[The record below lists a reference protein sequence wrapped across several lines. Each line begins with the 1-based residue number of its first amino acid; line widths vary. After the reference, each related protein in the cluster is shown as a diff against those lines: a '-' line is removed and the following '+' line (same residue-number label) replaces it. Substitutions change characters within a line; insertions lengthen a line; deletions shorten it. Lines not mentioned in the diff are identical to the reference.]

1 MAGYKLPHHKHM
13 SMNELKSFLN
23 PKDIYLEQGDSK
35 LLVGDYVYK
44 YQTIGHKERFNVPI
58 ISSVSGTVVDI
69 KDGYIK
75 IKNDLLEK
83 TEKEIINRDVSKIKK
98 EEFLDI
104 IEKAGIIGMGGA
116 GFPTHM
122 KYKTDKNIELL
133 IVNAVEC
140 EPYITADY
148 SIMNEKCNE
157 LLEGI
162 NNIIRINKIN
172 NAILAIK
179 KTNVEV
185 IKKFKEIIDK
195 YPKIELRIVRDIYPM
210 GWERTLIKEVTKK
223 EYNILPI
230 ELGIVVNNISTIFA
244 INNALKHDIP
254 LVERIITITG
264 ENVKNPGNVMVKIG
278 TSVNEILK
286 FMGGIL
292 DDSVLISGGPMM
304 GVEINKTDYIKSQM
318 DCILVLPKPKEEN
331 IINCLRCGKCVSA
344 CPANLAPVLIK
355 ECSNK
360 EELIKLQV
368 NKCISC
374 GLCSYICP
382 SRIDLR
388 NIVNEKKEVIK

>member
-230 ELGIVVNNISTIFA
+230 ELGIIVNNISTIFA

-292 DDSVLISGGPMM
+292 DDSVLINGGPMM
-304 GVEINKTDYIKSQM
+304 GVEINKTDYIKPQM
-318 DCILVLPKPKEEN
+318 NCILVLPKPKEEN

>member
-13 SMNELKSFLN
+13 SMNELKSFLK

-195 YPKIELRIVRDIYPM
+195 YPKIELIIVRDIYPM

-254 LVERIITITG
+254 LVERIVTITG

-304 GVEINKTDYIKSQM
+304 GVEINKTDYIKPQM
-318 DCILVLPKPKEEN
+318 NCILVLPKPKEEN

-355 ECSNK
+355 ECSDK

>member
-23 PKDIYLEQGDSK
+23 PKDIYLEQVDSK

-292 DDSVLISGGPMM
+292 DDSVLINGGPMM
-304 GVEINKTDYIKSQM
+304 GVEINKTDYIKPQM
-318 DCILVLPKPKEEN
+318 NCILVLPKPKEEN

>member
-13 SMNELKSFLN
+13 SMNELKSFLK

-58 ISSVSGTVVDI
+58 ISSVSGTVTDI

-304 GVEINKTDYIKSQM
+304 GVEINKTDYIKPQM
-318 DCILVLPKPKEEN
+318 NCILVLPKPKEEN

>member
-13 SMNELKSFLN
+13 SMNELKSFLK

-254 LVERIITITG
+254 LVERIVTITG

-304 GVEINKTDYIKSQM
+304 GVEINKTEYIKPQM
-318 DCILVLPKPKEEN
+318 NCILVLPKPKEEN

>member
-223 EYNILPI
+223 EYDILPI

-254 LVERIITITG
+254 LVERIVTITG

-304 GVEINKTDYIKSQM
+304 GVEINKTEYIKPQM
-318 DCILVLPKPKEEN
+318 NCILVLPKPKEEN

>member
-230 ELGIVVNNISTIFA
+230 ELGIIVNNISTIFA

-304 GVEINKTDYIKSQM
+304 GVEINKTDYIKPQM
-318 DCILVLPKPKEEN
+318 NCILVLPKPKEEN

>member
-162 NNIIRINKIN
+162 NNIIKINKIN

-304 GVEINKTDYIKSQM
+304 GVEINKTEYIKPQM
-318 DCILVLPKPKEEN
+318 NCILVLPKPKEEN

>member
-1 MAGYKLPHHKHM
+1 MAGYKLAHHKHM
-13 SMNELKSFLN
+13 SMNELKSFLK

-223 EYNILPI
+223 EYDILPI

-304 GVEINKTDYIKSQM
+304 GVEINKTDYIKPQM
-318 DCILVLPKPKEEN
+318 NCILVLPKPKEEN

>member
-1 MAGYKLPHHKHM
+1 MAGYKLAHHKHM
-13 SMNELKSFLN
+13 SMNELKSFLK

-223 EYNILPI
+223 EYDILPI

-304 GVEINKTDYIKSQM
+304 GVEINKTEYIKPQM
-318 DCILVLPKPKEEN
+318 NCILVLPKPKEEN

>member
-23 PKDIYLEQGDSK
+23 PKDIYLEQVDSK

-254 LVERIITITG
+254 LVERIVTITG

-292 DDSVLISGGPMM
+292 DDSVLINGGPMM
-304 GVEINKTDYIKSQM
+304 GVEINKTDYIKPQM
-318 DCILVLPKPKEEN
+318 NCILVLPKPKEEN

-388 NIVNEKKEVIK
+388 NNVNEKKEVIK

>member
-23 PKDIYLEQGDSK
+23 PTDIYLEQGDSK

-254 LVERIITITG
+254 LVERIVTITG

-304 GVEINKTDYIKSQM
+304 GVEINKTDYIKPQM
-318 DCILVLPKPKEEN
+318 NCILVLPKPKEEN

-355 ECSNK
+355 ECSDK

>member
-254 LVERIITITG
+254 LVERIVTITG
-264 ENVKNPGNVMVKIG
+264 ENVKNPSNVMVKIG

-304 GVEINKTDYIKSQM
+304 GVEINKTDYIKPQM
-318 DCILVLPKPKEEN
+318 NCILVLPKPKEEN

>member
-13 SMNELKSFLN
+13 SMNELKSFLK

-254 LVERIITITG
+254 LVERIVTITG

-304 GVEINKTDYIKSQM
+304 GVEINKTDYIKPQM
-318 DCILVLPKPKEEN
+318 NCILVLPKPKEEN

-355 ECSNK
+355 ECSDK

>member
-23 PKDIYLEQGDSK
+23 PKDIYLEQVDSK

-304 GVEINKTDYIKSQM
+304 GVEINKTDYIKPQM
-318 DCILVLPKPKEEN
+318 NCILVLPKPKEEN

>member
-286 FMGGIL
+286 FMGGIH

-304 GVEINKTDYIKSQM
+304 GVEINKTEYIKPQM
-318 DCILVLPKPKEEN
+318 NCILVLPKPKEEN

-355 ECSNK
+355 ECSDK

>member
-13 SMNELKSFLN
+13 SMNELKSFLK

-223 EYNILPI
+223 EYDILPI

-254 LVERIITITG
+254 LVERIVTITG

-292 DDSVLISGGPMM
+292 DDSVLINGGPMM
-304 GVEINKTDYIKSQM
+304 GVEINKTDYIKPQM
-318 DCILVLPKPKEEN
+318 NCILVLPKPKEEN

>member
-223 EYNILPI
+223 EYDILPI

-254 LVERIITITG
+254 LVERIVTITG

-304 GVEINKTDYIKSQM
+304 GVEINKTDYIKPQM
-318 DCILVLPKPKEEN
+318 NCILVLPKPKEEN

>member
-58 ISSVSGTVVDI
+58 ISSVSGTVTDI

-254 LVERIITITG
+254 LVERIVTITG

-304 GVEINKTDYIKSQM
+304 GVEINKTDYIKPQM
-318 DCILVLPKPKEEN
+318 NCILVLPKPKEEN

>member
-172 NAILAIK
+172 NAILSIK

-292 DDSVLISGGPMM
+292 DDSVLINGGPMM
-304 GVEINKTDYIKSQM
+304 GVEINKTDYIKPQM
-318 DCILVLPKPKEEN
+318 NCILVLPKPKEEN

>member
-13 SMNELKSFLN
+13 SMNELKSFLK

-58 ISSVSGTVVDI
+58 ISSVSGTVTDI

-304 GVEINKTDYIKSQM
+304 GVEINKTDYIKPQM
-318 DCILVLPKPKEEN
+318 NCILVLPKPKEEN

-355 ECSNK
+355 ECSDK

>member
-286 FMGGIL
+286 FVGGIL

-304 GVEINKTDYIKSQM
+304 GVEINKTDYIKPQM
-318 DCILVLPKPKEEN
+318 NCILVLPKPKEEN

>member
-13 SMNELKSFLN
+13 SMNELKSFLK

-58 ISSVSGTVVDI
+58 ISSVSGTVTDI

-223 EYNILPI
+223 EYDILPI

-292 DDSVLISGGPMM
+292 DDSVLINGGPMM
-304 GVEINKTDYIKSQM
+304 GVEINKTDYIKPQM
-318 DCILVLPKPKEEN
+318 NCILVLPKPKEEN

-355 ECSNK
+355 ECSDK

>member
-13 SMNELKSFLN
+13 SMNELKSFLK

-254 LVERIITITG
+254 LVERIVTITG

-286 FMGGIL
+286 FVGGIL

-304 GVEINKTDYIKSQM
+304 GVEINKTDYIKPQM
-318 DCILVLPKPKEEN
+318 NCILVLPKPKEEN

>member
-223 EYNILPI
+223 EYDILPI

-292 DDSVLISGGPMM
+292 DDSVLINGGPMM
-304 GVEINKTDYIKSQM
+304 GVEINKTDYIKPQM
-318 DCILVLPKPKEEN
+318 NCILVLPKPKEEN

>member
-58 ISSVSGTVVDI
+58 ISSVSGTVTDI

-83 TEKEIINRDVSKIKK
+83 TEKEIINRNVSKIKK

-254 LVERIITITG
+254 LVERIVTITG

-304 GVEINKTDYIKSQM
+304 GVEINKTDYIKPQM
-318 DCILVLPKPKEEN
+318 NCILVLPKPKEEN

>member
-13 SMNELKSFLN
+13 SMNELKSFLK

-58 ISSVSGTVVDI
+58 ISSVSGTVTDI

-286 FMGGIL
+286 FMGGIH

-304 GVEINKTDYIKSQM
+304 GVEINKTDYIKPQM
-318 DCILVLPKPKEEN
+318 NCILVLPKPKEEN

>member
-254 LVERIITITG
+254 LVERIVTITG

-304 GVEINKTDYIKSQM
+304 GVEINKTDYIKPQM
-318 DCILVLPKPKEEN
+318 NCILVLPKPKEEN
-331 IINCLRCGKCVSA
+331 IINCLRCGKCVST

>member
-35 LLVGDYVYK
+35 LLVGEYVYK

-58 ISSVSGTVVDI
+58 ISSVSGTVTDI

-286 FMGGIL
+286 FMGGIH

-304 GVEINKTDYIKSQM
+304 GVEINKTDYIKPQM
-318 DCILVLPKPKEEN
+318 NCILVLPKPKEEN

>member
-254 LVERIITITG
+254 LVERIVTITG

-286 FMGGIL
+286 FVGGIL

-304 GVEINKTDYIKSQM
+304 GVEINKTDYIKPQM
-318 DCILVLPKPKEEN
+318 NCILVLPKPKEEN

>member
-58 ISSVSGTVVDI
+58 ISSVSGTVTDI

-304 GVEINKTDYIKSQM
+304 GVEINKTDYIKPQM
-318 DCILVLPKPKEEN
+318 NCILVLPKPKEEN

-355 ECSNK
+355 ECSDK

>member
-13 SMNELKSFLN
+13 SMNELKSFLK

-304 GVEINKTDYIKSQM
+304 GVEINKTDYIKPQM
-318 DCILVLPKPKEEN
+318 NCILVLPKPKEEN

-355 ECSNK
+355 ECSDK

>member
-44 YQTIGHKERFNVPI
+44 YQTIGHKEKFNVPI
-58 ISSVSGTVVDI
+58 ISSVSGTVTDI

-162 NNIIRINKIN
+162 NNIIKINKIN

-304 GVEINKTDYIKSQM
+304 GVEINKTDYIKPQM
-318 DCILVLPKPKEEN
+318 NCILVLPKPKEEN

>member
-83 TEKEIINRDVSKIKK
+83 PEKEIINRDVSKIKK

-157 LLEGI
+157 LLESI

-254 LVERIITITG
+254 LVERIVTITG

-304 GVEINKTDYIKSQM
+304 GVEINKTDYIKPQM
-318 DCILVLPKPKEEN
+318 NCILVLPKPKEEN

-355 ECSNK
+355 ECSKK

>member
-13 SMNELKSFLN
+13 YMNELKSFLN

-304 GVEINKTDYIKSQM
+304 GVEINKTDYIKPQM
-318 DCILVLPKPKEEN
+318 NCILVLPKPKEEN

>member
-223 EYNILPI
+223 EYDILPI
-230 ELGIVVNNISTIFA
+230 ELGIVVNNISTVFA

-292 DDSVLISGGPMM
+292 DDSVLINGGPMM
-304 GVEINKTDYIKSQM
+304 GVEINKTDYIKPQM
-318 DCILVLPKPKEEN
+318 NCILVLPKPKEEN

>member
-1 MAGYKLPHHKHM
+1 MAGYKLPHHKDM

-223 EYNILPI
+223 EYDILPI

-286 FMGGIL
+286 FMGGIH

-304 GVEINKTDYIKSQM
+304 GVEINKTEYIKPQM
-318 DCILVLPKPKEEN
+318 NCILVLPKPKEEN

>member
-13 SMNELKSFLN
+13 SMNELKSFLK

-223 EYNILPI
+223 EYDILPI

-286 FMGGIL
+286 FMGGIH

-304 GVEINKTDYIKSQM
+304 GVEINKTDYIKPQM
-318 DCILVLPKPKEEN
+318 NCILVLPKPKEEN

-355 ECSNK
+355 ECSDK